1 MATIYPALKGRL
13 GQIDY
18 YVVTLKARELANSVQ
33 ISPDSEALGWEDVT
47 PEERRQ
53 CEIDYDRCKQ
63 EIAPYLAND
72 PDRFFGALIV
82 AVVNLQ
88 PEFKPLAEVA
98 SLPFIYEEVADSMGF
113 LVLAGGEV
121 LVPLDGQHRI
131 SALKFA
137 IEGKDERR
145 EPIPGV
151 APTPEL
157 ADEDVTVMLVAYEP
171 ERARKIFN
179 DVHRLAEVASPI
191 DG

>member
-1 MATIYPALKGRL
+1 M
-13 GQIDY
+13 DY

-53 CEIDYDRCKQ
+53 CETNYNRCKQ

-72 PDRFFGALIV
+72 PERFFGALIIA
-82 AVVNLQ
+82 AVNFQ
-88 PEFKPLAEVA
+88 PRFEPLAKVV
-98 SLPFIYEEVADSMGF
+98 SLPYIYEEASGSIGF
-113 LVLAGGEV
+113 LTLAGGEV

-131 SALKFA
+131 RALKFA

-145 EPIPGV
+145 ETIPGV

-179 DVHRLAEVASPI
+179 DVHRLAEVASPVE
-191 DG
+191 G